1 MSVETI
7 ELWQTNQH
15 HELYCDAVA
24 WIEDTPDVR
33 LDPHSAGVSYING
46 FTYFHYVEFDHR
58 QDLLAFKLKFLD
70 LLKFK

>member
-1 MSVETI
+1 MTIETV

-15 HELYCDAVA
+15 HELYCDAVV
-24 WIEDTPDVR
+24 WIENTPGVKFSRAD
-33 LDPHSAGVSYING
+33 GVSYING
-46 FTYFHYVEFDHR
+46 FVYYHYVEFDHR